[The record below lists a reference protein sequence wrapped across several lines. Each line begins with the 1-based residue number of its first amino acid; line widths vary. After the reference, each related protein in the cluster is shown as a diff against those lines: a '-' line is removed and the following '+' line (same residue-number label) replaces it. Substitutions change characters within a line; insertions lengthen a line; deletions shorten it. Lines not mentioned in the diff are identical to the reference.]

1 MRHFQFISDF
11 EYDLFE
17 FGELSI
23 KSYGKCFGYFV
34 ICWGVR
40 NFNSQIINPIT

>member
-1 MRHFQFISDF
+1 MHHSQFISDF
-11 EYDLFE
+11 EYDFFE

-23 KSYGKCFGYFV
+23 KSNGKHLGYFG

-40 NFNSQIINPIT
+40 NFKSQIINPIT

>member
-1 MRHFQFISDF
+1 MHHSQFKSDF
-11 EYDLFE
+11 EYDFFE

-23 KSYGKCFGYFV
+23 KSDGKYFGYFG

-40 NFNSQIINPIT
+40 NFNSQIINSIT